1 MVDPQ
6 DPDILA
12 NWCPQCC
19 EHVDYNTIER
29 RYTDSQGRSS
39 RTDVDICKKC
49 ESDNIF
55 RPSRQEGKLE
65 SKGCLGVV
73 LIIAASLVVATLIS
87 NSKEVGD
94 LIYFLASLLLISIF
108 AAVLFYVPSYFRLK
122 KWKKWAKERGWEDVE
137 DDS

>member
-1 MVDPQ
+1 MP
-6 DPDILA
+6 LY
-12 NWCPQCC
+12 WCPQCC

-94 LIYFLASLLLISIF
+94 LIYFLASLLLISLF
-108 AAVLFYVPSYFRLK
+108 GAVLFYVPSYFRLK

>member
-6 DPDILA
+6 EPDMRLY
-12 NWCPQCC
+12 WCPQCC

>member
-6 DPDILA
+6 EPDMRLY
-12 NWCPQCC
+12 WCPQCC

-39 RTDVDICKKC
+39 RKDVDICKKC

-94 LIYFLASLLLISIF
+94 LIYFFASLLLISLF
-108 AAVLFYVPSYFRLK
+108 CAVYFYVPSYFRLK
-122 KWKKWAKERGWEDVE
+122 KWKKWAKERGWEEVE
-137 DDS
+137 GDS

>member
-6 DPDILA
+6 EPDTLA
-12 NWCPQCC
+12 NWCPQCS
-19 EHVDYNTIER
+19 EHTDYDTIER
-29 RYTDSQGRSS
+29 RGYSGNYKFTQRI
-39 RTDVDICKKC
+39 DICKVCGSEDLWCPAEQK
-49 ESDNIF
+49 
-55 RPSRQEGKLE
+55 GKLE
-65 SKGCLGVV
+65 KKGCLGVI